1 MTISFNPASQS
12 SSTEY
17 LLPHEPHL
25 SPPVSDHSLSD
36 VPFTPKDGDQISLG
50 MKKRK
55 NRRHG
60 ISQRLFSRNFH
71 GSEQDV
77 EEVPQKRRKKPKRS
91 FRRATLQRSVSL
103 PLLQPRFT
111 HGDTQLLYNV
121 EPQHRPRTWTIPSKA
136 ASTRGLT
143 PILPLNHRQEE
154 DDASDPSLLQSPAMI
169 TLRRATTSHSARRMT
184 LTTFPTPQFGR
195 VGSGFLSSVLSS
207 FTSTEAGTP
216 GSKPNLDTASGEPL
230 RLPSASISSTEAMP
244 SVSTTAPVVCTEL
257 VMIELQSPN
266 SARGQSINPL
276 RRCSTRI
283 VSDDNV
289 YEILWDEESSSNSSR
304 GLTMPRLG
312 SDSSVAS
319 RRSSAVDVL
328 QSQLSRASTR
338 RSSLQVSMAR
348 HEADPHDHKNVTPN
362 RSHGGLDSP
371 FARFPGGKLTYD
383 FPPSQTRQAGRGE
396 SCLNPSQC
404 DDVLPEPQSD
414 YNDDQD
420 GLSSPLG
427 GGITM
432 DKNLS
437 CPETPAETGD
447 RHSNSMAGNSLTSMR
462 KHCARSMDERTHAK
476 VALQQNTSSPHQK
489 AMATSSA
496 TAVPRRRMARECEGR
511 GKAPRL
517 CTLAAAST

>member
-1 MTISFNPASQS
+1 MTISFNSASQS

-25 SPPVSDHSLSD
+25 SPPVSDHSLND
-36 VPFTPKDGDQISLG
+36 VPFTPKDSDQISLS

-60 ISQRLFSRNFH
+60 ISQKLFSRNFH
-71 GSEQDV
+71 GREKDA
-77 EEVPQKRRKKPKRS
+77 EEMPQRRRKKSKRS
-91 FRRATLQRSVSL
+91 PRQATLQRSVSL
-103 PLLQPRFT
+103 PLLQPQFT
-111 HGDTQLLYNV
+111 HGNTQLLCNA
-121 EPQHRPRTWTIPSKA
+121 EPQHRARTWTIPSKA

-143 PILPLNHRQEE
+143 PILLLNHRQEE
-154 DDASDPSLLQSPAMI
+154 EDASDPSPSLLQSPAMI

-207 FTSTEAGTP
+207 ITGTEAGSPKLEPT
-216 GSKPNLDTASGEPL
+216 LDTASGEPL

-257 VMIELQSPN
+257 VMIEPQSPK
-266 SARGQSINPL
+266 SAIGQSINPL

-289 YEILWDEESSSNSSR
+289 YEILWDEESSSNSAR
-304 GLTMPRLG
+304 GLSMPRLG
-312 SDSSVAS
+312 SDSYVAS

-348 HEADPHDHKNVTPN
+348 DEAGLHDDKNVAPN
-362 RSHGGLDSP
+362 RSQRGLNSP

-383 FPPSQTRQAGRGE
+383 FPPSKPLQAGHGKL
-396 SCLNPSQC
+396 CLNPSQGE
-404 DDVLPEPQSD
+404 DILREAQSD
-414 YNDDQD
+414 YSDDQD
-420 GLSSPLG
+420 EFSSPLG
-427 GGITM
+427 AGITI
-432 DKNLS
+432 DKNQS
-437 CPETPAETGD
+437 CPSIAAKSAD
-447 RHSNSMAGNSLTSMR
+447 RDPNAMAGNNLPTMK
-462 KHCARSMDERTHAK
+462 KH
-476 VALQQNTSSPHQK
+476 
-489 AMATSSA
+489 
-496 TAVPRRRMARECEGR
+496 
-511 GKAPRL
+511 
-517 CTLAAAST
+517 